1 MSLLVPNRKPCSIR
15 PQRRGMPGG
24 DVLAG
29 AGGMVLGTA
38 RTDHEGRRALLLVR
52 GGEDTS
58 EMMALAATMGIE
70 VVGTVRQGGAVDPRT
85 VLGRGRL
92 EEVADLVQHAQAG
105 HDWRGVDLVL
115 LHLNATPRQ
124 LVATSTVL
132 GLEVWDRVRLLLSLF
147 NAHAAS
153 VEARTQVRL
162 ARLRSDRTVL
172 RELIG
177 QETTGER
184 AGYGGAGATGAGE
197 VLAAL
202 GREAEG
208 LRRRLAKHARAQAER
223 RRQRVRS
230 GARTVGLAGYT
241 NAGKSSLFRAL
252 SGKEVLVEDRLFST
266 LETTVGRM
274 EASPRVL
281 LADTIGFI
289 DALPSETLEAFRA
302 TLAEALECDLLL
314 VVADA
319 SDSTAELR
327 RRLTASLREVRERM
341 DDDGLEV
348 RIVLSKVD
356 RTSKEQRKAAREVVR
371 ALGLPEPLLVSSHT
385 GEGMDRLREAI
396 FGHLHG
402 PAVRVFLSGGGT
414 AAVPAME
421 ASVREVALVEDREEQ
436 EEGVVLRLRVDV
448 ADVER
453 LMAAYPEQIT
463 VLRS

>member
-1 MSLLVPNRKPCSIR
+1 MA
-15 PQRRGMPGG
+15 GT

-29 AGGMVLGTA
+29 AGGMLLGAA
-38 RTDHEGRRALLLVR
+38 RTDHAGRRALLLVR
-52 GGEDTS
+52 GEDEPS
-58 EMMALAATMGIE
+58 EMLALASTMGI
-70 VVGTVRQGGAVDPRT
+70 VVVDTVRQSGSVDPRT

-92 EEVADLVQHAQAG
+92 DEVADLVQHVPEG
-105 HDWRGVDLVL
+105 HPWRGVDLVL
-115 LHLNATPRQ
+115 LHVNATPRQ

-132 GLEVWDRVRLLLSLF
+132 GVEVWDRVRLLLSLF
-147 NAHAAS
+147 NAHASS
-153 VEARTQVRL
+153 VEARTQVRI

-172 RELIG
+172 RELIS

-202 GREAEG
+202 GREVEG
-208 LRRRLAKHARAQAER
+208 LRRRLARHARAQAER

-289 DALPSETLEAFRA
+289 DALPSETLEVFRA

-314 VVADA
+314 LTADA
-319 SDSTAELR
+319 SDPPDELH
-327 RRLTASLREVRERM
+327 RRLTTSLREVRERLE
-341 DDDGLEV
+341 DDLLEV
-348 RIVLSKVD
+348 LIVLSKVD
-356 RTSKEQRKAAREVVR
+356 RCSVEERHVATKVVLD
-371 ALGLPEPLLVSSHT
+371 LGLPSPFLVSSHT
-385 GEGMDRLREAI
+385 AEGMERLRDAI
-396 FGHLHG
+396 LTHLHG
-402 PAVRVFLSGGGT
+402 PAVDLRLVEGDGR
-414 AAVPAME
+414 AVAAME
-421 ASVREVALVEDREEQ
+421 AALRDVALVEGRREA
-436 EEGVVLRLRVDV
+436 GADVVLRVRVDR
-448 ADVER
+448 ADLER
-453 LMAAYPEQIT
+453 FMAEHGERIERF
-463 VLRS
+463 RS